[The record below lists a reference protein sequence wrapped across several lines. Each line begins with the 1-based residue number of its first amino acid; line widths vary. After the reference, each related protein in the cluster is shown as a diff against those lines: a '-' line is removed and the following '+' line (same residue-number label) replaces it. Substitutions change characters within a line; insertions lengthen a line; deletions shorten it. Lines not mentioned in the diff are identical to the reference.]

1 MRRRAS
7 ELALSLA
14 VALFA
19 AAAGAQTLP
28 GDGIAAIVGSTVP
41 QPGTSI
47 VILRSDVTLRARMLL
62 LGRGGDRT
70 LDDPVPD
77 SLLGVVLRTL
87 IDEALIALEAR
98 RIDLP
103 PPSAA
108 ALQVERA
115 RLHASVGGENRL
127 KLLLSRVGV
136 TPVELA
142 AIVERRAR
150 VAAFLELHLGG
161 ENLVAEHEV
170 KKRFAEGNHPFVGMS
185 YEDAAA
191 PLRVMMVDERIVQ
204 AVAEWV
210 AILRERTPVLIRAD
224 YGQPPKGAK

>member
-1 MRRRAS
+1 MRRRAI
-7 ELALSLA
+7 ELALIVALWPAA
-14 VALFA
+14 VA
-19 AAAGAQTLP
+19 AQTAR

-41 QPGTSI
+41 EASSI

-62 LGRGGDRT
+62 LGRGGERT
-70 LDDPVPD
+70 LDDPLPD
-77 SLLGVVLRTL
+77 TLLAVVLRTL
-87 IDEALIALEAR
+87 IDEALITIEAR
-98 RIDLP
+98 RADLP
-103 PPSAA
+103 QPSAA

-115 RLHASVGGENRL
+115 RIHASVGGEARM
-127 KLLLSRVGV
+127 KLLLARVGASKA
-136 TPVELA
+136 ELD

-170 KKRFAEGNHPFVGMS
+170 RRRFAEGNHPFVGMT

-191 PLRVMMVDERIVQ
+191 PLRVMMVDERIGQ

-210 AILRERTPVLIRAD
+210 AILRERIPVVVRAEYERPAPKTPR
-224 YGQPPKGAK
+224 